1 MTGFCAKAVLE
12 NIVTSANKP
21 NANNFFIAFSLSR
34 DPDFGLLLPRPL
46 ACSFIGSTDE
56 VSGLD
61 WWSVRF
67 SVF

>member
-34 DPDFGLLLPRPL
+34 DPDFGSCCQELLLVLSSDLR
-46 ACSFIGSTDE
+46 T
-56 VSGLD
+56 
-61 WWSVRF
+61 R
-67 SVF
+67 